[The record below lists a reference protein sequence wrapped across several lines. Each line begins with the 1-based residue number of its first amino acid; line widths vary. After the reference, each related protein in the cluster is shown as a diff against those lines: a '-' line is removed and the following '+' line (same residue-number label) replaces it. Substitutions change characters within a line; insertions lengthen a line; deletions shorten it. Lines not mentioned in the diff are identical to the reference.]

1 MIKDSLNPEGHQ
13 NPISGSKV
21 TAILLKRWTL
31 PIGGASLGRV
41 CACRQ
46 RSMLVYSPKYGSWRF
61 HSLKTEID
69 VPACNVSYGV
79 LLLPL
84 LLLLVHTTTTTTTV
98 HSCIQ
103 CNIIK
108 NLWKGKQL
116 KHLGEIGDLCSFVAN
131 NNFLLLLFFLQL
143 QLYTNSFNQLY
154 SVKQLLYIKIE
165 SYVPCV
171 QFVSMV
177 TGNNRAMVQLLI
189 FSVLSG
195 IMWDSFIRTF
205 I

>member
-1 MIKDSLNPEGHQ
+1 M
-13 NPISGSKV
+13 
-21 TAILLKRWTL
+21 
-31 PIGGASLGRV
+31 
-41 CACRQ
+41 
-46 RSMLVYSPKYGSWRF
+46 
-61 HSLKTEID
+61 
-69 VPACNVSYGV
+69 PACNVSYGV

-131 NNFLLLLFFLQL
+131 KFFLLFLFFLQL
-143 QLYTNSFNQLY
+143 QLYTNSFYQLY

-195 IMWDSFIRTF
+195 IIWDSFIRTF